1 MKNVFKMIKK
11 LINKKWVCD
20 SILIKEKLFVLS
32 PKVYDRCSLC
42 RADNFQ
48 SQLKAMTNEKESLSV
63 QLEHLQTGTQVAIA
77 QKAEEVNKRYGY
89 TYMHYNSH
97 S

>member
-1 MKNVFKMIKK
+1 M
-11 LINKKWVCD
+11 
-20 SILIKEKLFVLS
+20 IKEKLFVFS
-32 PKVYDRCSLC
+32 HKVYDRCSLC

-48 SQLKAMTNEKESLSV
+48 SQFKAMTNEKELLSV
-63 QLEHLQTGTQVAIA
+63 QLEQLQTDTQIAIA
-77 QKAEEVNKRYGY
+77 QKDEEVNKRYGY